1 MTSDRADTRTAPV
14 EDDPGRR
21 PPSPREARAGDDRGL
36 ILVIGE
42 AGGEAGVEKDPARGE
57 HAAAAHG
64 ESVGLPMRLVVS
76 PAPGRLRLLPAAQF
90 HDGHEWVSAGQAVA
104 EVSNGPEIHPVI
116 APHDARVAGV
126 MVREGEPV
134 AQGQPLLWLDE
145 TARRPSE
152 PGRKGE
158 EP

>member
-1 MTSDRADTRTAPV
+1 MTSERADTRVAPV
-14 EDDPGRR
+14 ENDRGRQPLDPPASG
-21 PPSPREARAGDDRGL
+21 AGDDRGL
-36 ILVIGE
+36 VLVIGE
-42 AGGEAGVEKDPARGE
+42 AGVEEDPVRGE

-64 ESVGLPMRLVVS
+64 ESIGLPMRLVVS

-104 EVSNGPEIHPVI
+104 EVTNGPEVHPVV

-145 TARRPSE
+145 TARRPTE
-152 PGRKGE
+152 PGSKGE
-158 EP
+158 VT

>member
-1 MTSDRADTRTAPV
+1 MTSDGAETRVAPV
-14 EDDPGRR
+14 EDDLERAPGFRD
-21 PPSPREARAGDDRGL
+21 GTDDDLGL
-36 ILVIGE
+36 VLIV
-42 AGGEAGVEKDPARGE
+42 GEAGVEEDPGHGE

-64 ESVGLPMRLVVS
+64 ESIGLPMRLVVS
-76 PAPGRLRLLPAAQF
+76 PAPGRLRLLPAAEF

-104 EVSNGPEIHPVI
+104 EVTNGPEVHPIV

-145 TARRPSE
+145 TARRPTE
-152 PGRKGE
+152 PGSKGE
-158 EP
+158 GT

>member
-1 MTSDRADTRTAPV
+1 MTSDGADTRIAPV
-14 EDDPGRR
+14 GDDLGWR
-21 PPSPREARAGDDRGL
+21 PLEPREADAGDDRDFV
-36 ILVIGE
+36 LVIGE
-42 AGGEAGVEKDPARGE
+42 AGVEEDPARGE
-57 HAAAAHG
+57 PAAAAHG
-64 ESVGLPMRLVVS
+64 ESIGLPMRLVVS

-104 EVSNGPEIHPVI
+104 EVTNGPEVHAVL

-145 TARRPSE
+145 TARRPTE
-152 PGRKGE
+152 PGSKGE
-158 EP
+158 GT